1 MLLPFIISYT
11 LASAVA
17 ASFAT
22 WIGYFSPFM
31 IFGSVFMGVGIGLL
45 SCLKINSSSAAWIGF
60 QIIAGIGGGSGIPA
74 ACMPPQVVLPATEVS
89 IGIGLLQFAMVMGST
104 LAAAS
109 AQTLLLNSLK
119 TQLKKAGLAV
129 DASTIISTGATQIEA
144 GLSGQQLMRFR
155 KAYNTALASTFYLAA
170 AAGAATL
177 FGACTVQWLSV
188 KKKEG
193 KIDGEPKEKDGEELQ
208 ASAG

>member
-1 MLLPFIISYT
+1 
-11 LASAVA
+11 
-17 ASFAT
+17 
-22 WIGYFSPFM
+22 
-31 IFGSVFMGVGIGLL
+31 
-45 SCLKINSSSAAWIGF
+45 
-60 QIIAGIGGGSGIPA
+60 
-74 ACMPPQVVLPATEVS
+74 VS

-109 AQTLLLNSLK
+109 AQTLLLNSFK
-119 TQLKKAGLAV
+119 AQLKKVGLVV

-155 KAYNTALASTFYLAA
+155 KAYNKALASTFYLAA
-170 AAGAATL
+170 AVGAATL

-193 KIDGEPKEKDGEELQ
+193 KIDGELKEKDGEELQ

>member
-1 MLLPFIISYT
+1 MLLPFTISYT

-104 LAAAS
+104 HCCRFCTNS
-109 AQTLLLNSLK
+109 ALEQF
-119 TQLKKAGLAV
+119 
-129 DASTIISTGATQIEA
+129 E
-144 GLSGQQLMRFR
+144 
-155 KAYNTALASTFYLAA
+155 
-170 AAGAATL
+170 GAAEEG
-177 FGACTVQWLSV
+177 GAGS
-188 KKKEG
+188 
-193 KIDGEPKEKDGEELQ
+193 
-208 ASAG
+208 